1 MSKSMNLKTH
11 YLGLELANP
20 LIASASPRNAQL
32 AHLQQLEQAGIAAVV
47 LPSLFQEQIEA
58 QDAHQE
64 QIYTQFNS
72 PEAQTYLPTLS
83 DGPYGLGPEAYLNLI
98 REAKATLSVPVIAS
112 LNGYDNQGWSEYAKQ
127 IELAGADALELNIYA
142 IPTDITRSSQE
153 IEQNYLD
160 LVKTVRTKVK
170 LPIAI
175 KMSPYFTSV
184 GFTASQFIQ
193 AGANGLVV
201 FNRFMQPDIDA
212 QLLQL
217 NTHLSLS
224 TSEEMHLPLHWVAL
238 LANRVEASIAASGG
252 VQTGN
257 DLVKYLLAGADTVMS
272 TSAILRHGPEH
283 VERLLDELRGWLKA
297 HKQTSLAVMRAQMSW
312 QKLKNK
318 DAYERNQYIRMVGS
332 YK

>member
-224 TSEEMHLPLHWVAL
+224 TSFVL
-238 LANRVEASIAASGG
+238 SIG
-252 VQTGN
+252 
-257 DLVKYLLAGADTVMS
+257 L
-272 TSAILRHGPEH
+272 
-283 VERLLDELRGWLKA
+283 
-297 HKQTSLAVMRAQMSW
+297 
-312 QKLKNK
+312 
-318 DAYERNQYIRMVGS
+318 QYS
-332 YK
+332 